1 MTIRHILI
9 FVLISLV
16 SPSKTLTSITIQSKD
31 QSITKFQL
39 IIKNG
44 NDLLDIQ
51 SNANV

>member
-9 FVLISLV
+9 IVLVSLV
-16 SPSKTLTSITIQSKD
+16 STKTLTSINIQSKD
-31 QSITKFQL
+31 QSISKFEL